1 MTDEPQV
8 PIGQPVDEPAP
19 EGDDDFAGEHD
30 DTAVGED
37 ITSGR
42 DDSRE
47 PESPTGW
54 SGLEP

>member
-1 MTDEPQV
+1 MTDEPRV
-8 PIGQPVDEPAP
+8 PIGQPVEEPSP
-19 EGDDDFAGEHD
+19 EGEHDFAGEHD

-42 DDSRE
+42 DDQRE
-47 PESPTGW
+47 EGSPTGW

>member
-1 MTDEPQV
+1 MTDEPLQ
-8 PIGQPVDEPAP
+8 PIGQPVEEPTP

-37 ITSGR
+37 ITGGR
-42 DDSRE
+42 DSGE
-47 PESPTGW
+47 TESPTGW